1 MGAYGMKTVFEVF
14 NKGGVTMY
22 FIMLCSIVMLAVVLE
37 KFYNLRSVHTNAD
50 EIISTVANLIKKGE
64 IKGALAFLKQ
74 TPGVLPRILETGIHR
89 YEYSREGI
97 ENAINNS
104 IQKQIPV
111 LDKYLGVLGTV
122 AAIAPLFGLLGTITG
137 MINSFSKIATEGTTG
152 PAVIA
157 TGVYEALY
165 TTAAGLIVAIPAV
178 IFYNYFKQRI
188 QNTEND
194 LEIYGNKMTE
204 IIMLAREG
212 KDYPED
218 LVA

>member
-1 MGAYGMKTVFEVF
+1 MKTVFEIF
-14 NKGGVTMY
+14 DKGGVTMY
-22 FIMLCSIVMLAVVLE
+22 LIMFCSIVMLAVVLE
-37 KFYNLRSVHTNAD
+37 KFYSLRSVHANAD
-50 EIISTVANLIKKGE
+50 EILRTVASQVKKGE
-64 IKGALAFLKQ
+64 KKGALSFLKQ

-89 YEYSREGI
+89 FEYNRETI

-104 IQKQIPV
+104 IQKQLPV
-111 LDKYLGVLGTV
+111 LDRHLGILGTI

-137 MINSFSKIATEGTTG
+137 MINAFSRIASEGTTG

-178 IFYNYFKQRI
+178 VFYNYFKQRVK
-188 QNTEND
+188 NTEND